1 MRSTK
6 NLIVRMIHQ
15 VCAQARSVLPH
26 GKASLSPG
34 QNLCSFHHFAEP
46 CKIDSLIPA
55 LKNPWCDCWK
65 LKGFAPGFSADK
77 AHGLAIEVI
86 DRTGL
91 LHARF
96 RHTAT

>member
-34 QNLCSFHHFAEP
+34 QNLWSSHHFAEP

-65 LKGFAPGFSADK
+65 LKGIATGFSADK
-77 AHGLAIEVI
+77 AHGLAIEVLE
-86 DRTGL
+86 RMGRL
-91 LHARF
+91 LARHRNF
-96 RHTAT
+96 AT